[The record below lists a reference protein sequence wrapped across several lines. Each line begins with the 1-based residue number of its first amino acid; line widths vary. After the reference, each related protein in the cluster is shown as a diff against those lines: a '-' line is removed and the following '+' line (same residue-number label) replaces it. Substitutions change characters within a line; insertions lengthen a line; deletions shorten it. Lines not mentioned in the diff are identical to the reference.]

1 MTADNITAFSLIAGA
16 ILAAVT
22 LALVKI
28 HTDVMPAIKAI
39 LTDIADIRT
48 TALLARQQGEQ
59 NTARLNGQSAKLDAV
74 KSALSQTPI
83 TAPTDPLALL
93 NAYAAGIHQA
103 QAQTAPEKAFTPA
116 VDTPK
121 PPDTAPALAPLPDP
135 FGPGQSAEDH
145 GTLDLGAN
153 RPVSP
158 SLVIPVAVDPPVTVV
173 VPAPPV
179 VELPA
184 PALAPPPPAV
194 ELPPVVELPP
204 PVVEAPPPVVEAPQQ
219 RPINVT
225 ITADAPLD
233 AAVIQAAHA
242 ALDAQAIPAPG
253 NAPAPADTLGA
264 VQTATAGAA
273 DPVNVITA
281 PPPASVIVAQPPVL
295 VGAATAPVIA

>member
-59 NTARLNGQSAKLDAV
+59 NTARLNGQSAKIDAV
-74 KSALSQTPI
+74 KDALSQTPI

-145 GTLDLGAN
+145 GILDLGAN

-158 SLVIPVAVDPPVTVV
+158 TLVIPVAVDPPVVDPATV
-173 VPAPPV
+173 PFPE
-179 VELPA
+179 ELPA
-184 PALAPPPPAV
+184 NVPGPGQPALATTG
-194 ELPPVVELPP
+194 
-204 PVVEAPPPVVEAPQQ
+204 
-219 RPINVT
+219 VT
-225 ITADAPLD
+225 
-233 AAVIQAAHA
+233 QE
-242 ALDAQAIPAPG
+242 
-253 NAPAPADTLGA
+253 
-264 VQTATAGAA
+264 
-273 DPVNVITA
+273 
-281 PPPASVIVAQPPVL
+281 
-295 VGAATAPVIA
+295 